1 MKSDICIS
9 IVSHGHGDLIKRLG
23 VIERLAKKFK
33 VIVKINEY
41 EPNLTR
47 YLSLRDIDYIE
58 EDKGLGFGANNNQ
71 VFEFYLKTRGHIK
84 SSFFI
89 TLNPDV
95 DIEEEVVDNLISN
108 MRKNKVKLASLTL
121 YKDRAMTC
129 LDSSVRSFPN
139 LQHFVT
145 SFLGL
150 SKSTVVNSSSISKPT
165 QVDWAAG
172 SFLAFDSEHYASL
185 KGFDEGYFMYCEDID
200 VCYRSSLIGHSLTYY
215 PDFKAIHYAARTNRR
230 IFSKHFRWHLKSVL
244 RYLLRKYCMLNDV
257 NSRLNNDSKF

>member
-9 IVSHGHGDLIKRLG
+9 IVSHGHGDLIQRLG
-23 VIERLAKKFK
+23 VVERLAKEFN
-33 VIVKINEY
+33 VIVKINED

-71 VFEFYLKTRGHIK
+71 VFEFYLKTRGRTK
-84 SSFFI
+84 PSFFI

-95 DIEEEVVDNLISN
+95 DIEVKVIYSLISK
-108 MRKNKVKLASLTL
+108 MRENKVKLASLTL
-121 YKDRAMTC
+121 YKDSAMTC
-129 LDSSVRSFPN
+129 FDSSIRTFPN
-139 LQHFVT
+139 IQQFVT

-150 SKSTVVNSSSISKPT
+150 SKSTVVNNSSFSKPT

-172 SFLAFDSEHYASL
+172 SFLAFDSEHYESL

-215 PDFKAIHYAARTNRR
+215 PDLKAIHFAARTNRR
-230 IFSKHFRWHLKSVL
+230 ILSKHFRWHLKSVL
-244 RYLLRKYCMLNDV
+244 RYLLRKHCLLNDV
-257 NSRLNNDSKF
+257 NSRLKNDS